1 MHVRQAPGA
10 PPTGLR
16 GRQVVTLLYRA
27 PEILLGSPLYSTP
40 VDMWSLGCIFAELVN
55 GQPLFLGDSEAR
67 APAAPLPRRACRAGL
82 RQGQGLAGLSQRRQ
96 PPLPADRAAARVRPH
111 AAW

>member
-1 MHVRQAPGA
+1 VLGVTRKSLQHHRHSPCIEAQVHGA
-10 PPTGLR
+10 HAEVLAGPPRTEPR
-16 GRQVVTLLYRA
+16 RRQVVTLLYRA

-67 APAAPLPRRACRAGL
+67 LARRAAVVLGRVGVRSVAG
-82 RQGQGLAGLSQRRQ
+82 G
-96 PPLPADRAAARVRPH
+96 
-111 AAW
+111 

>member
-1 MHVRQAPGA
+1 M
-10 PPTGLR
+10 
-16 GRQVVTLLYRA
+16 VTLLYRA

-67 APAAPLPRRACRAGL
+67 FQRRGIILHAGL
-82 RQGQGLAGLSQRRQ
+82 VQAGGSKLLRQLMQTC
-96 PPLPADRAAARVRPH
+96 
-111 AAW
+111 